1 MSAKSQVP
9 VAWHCCQEAGG
20 LPSYF
25 LFHWNLERLDPN
37 AAPAST
43 APGQHQ
49 SGVAQGTQ
57 VGLRSASATGAKVW
71 SVGAINRA
79 IYNVK
84 MSRPVVLPQRKAEEV
99 REERAVCH
107 PKSGVRMFGSS
118 LANVFSTPAYDCRL
132 VGSDQRPEFA
142 VTRLR
147 SGPREMEKAP
157 TYPPDQAILICVS
170 LTPVAIRQWRA
181 VYNGRSVGVTR
192 AIPFATTFI
201 DLSCRMEM
209 WVRGPFDYL
218 HYYLSRE
225 LLERI
230 ALDNAVASSFQ
241 LREVFF
247 VEDLVVAQMTKNI
260 LSPVKHGEPLDRLE
274 LDQIATVLG
283 AHTLQAH
290 CSAPRFAVPP
300 RRGLEPWQK
309 LRTEEM
315 LRAHLEGNLTIK
327 ELATACRLST
337 SHFGRC
343 FRRSFGTSVHQR
355 LILLRIEQAKHL
367 LMRTNKTMV
376 EIALLSGFCD
386 QAAFSRTFSRI
397 EHMTPSRW
405 RRVNGDGTAV
415 RGYDAAPI
423 GSR

>member
-1 MSAKSQVP
+1 M
-9 VAWHCCQEAGG
+9 
-20 LPSYF
+20 
-25 LFHWNLERLDPN
+25 ERI
-37 AAPAST
+37 
-43 APGQHQ
+43 GI
-49 SGVAQGTQ
+49 G
-57 VGLRSASATGAKVW
+57 RRSATGR
-71 SVGAINRA
+71 VGGGWLRFAGRYGGFWDNVDMNRP
-79 IYNVK
+79 ILSSQQK
-84 MSRPVVLPQRKAEEV
+84 EPKAHDTLTN
-99 REERAVCH
+99 RNG
-107 PKSGVRMFGSS
+107 KSHSWMFGSS
-118 LANVFSTPAYDCRL
+118 LAHVFSTPAYDCRL
-132 VGSDQRPEFA
+132 IGSDQRPEFA

-157 TYPPDQAILICVS
+157 MYPPDEAVLICVA
-170 LTPVAIRQWRA
+170 LTPAAIGQWKA
-181 VYNGRSVGVTR
+181 IYDGRSVGVTR

-218 HYYLSRE
+218 HYYLSRN

-274 LDQIATVLG
+274 LDQIATILG

-290 CSAPRFAVPP
+290 CGAAKFAVPA
-300 RRGLEPWQK
+300 RRGLQPWQK

-315 LRAHLEGNLTIK
+315 LRAHLEGNITIQ
-327 ELATACRLST
+327 ELADACSLSA

-343 FRRSFGTSVHQR
+343 FRKSFGASVHQR
-355 LILLRIEQAKHL
+355 LIQLRIEQAKQL
-367 LMRTNKTMV
+367 LLGTNKTLV

-386 QAAFSRTFSRI
+386 QAAFSRTFSRV
-397 EHMTPSRW
+397 EHVTPSRW
-405 RRVNGDGTAV
+405 RRVNKGGKGDCENDV
-415 RGYDAAPI
+415 HPI
-423 GSR
+423 SSR